1 MRQLKPEVN
10 QKTAS
15 VVVILMNAKQKPW
28 RALYYGCVKGNCI
41 FWVNPRAVMGAE
53 PYIYVSILSHYFNP
67 KKT

>member
-1 MRQLKPEVN
+1 
-10 QKTAS
+10 
-15 VVVILMNAKQKPW
+15 LMNAKQKPW
-28 RALYYGCVKGNCI
+28 RALCYGCVKGNCI